1 MSSEICNGVKLHVQ
15 DSSIIC
21 LYVVIVKIF
30 YSLITFNF
38 FKVIEWERPDGIL
51 LAFGGQTALNCGI
64 ELEESGVFEK
74 YKVMVLGTP
83 IQSIEWTEDRQL
95 FAEKMAE
102 IGEHVAPSEAAYSVE
117 QVHSSFIRTA
127 YKNQRA

>member
-1 MSSEICNGVKLHVQ
+1 MKLHVQ

-21 LYVVIVKIF
+21 CYVVIVKIF

-102 IGEHVAPSEAAYSVE
+102 IGEHVAPSEAAYSVD
-117 QVHSSFIRTA
+117 QVHSSFI
-127 YKNQRA
+127 